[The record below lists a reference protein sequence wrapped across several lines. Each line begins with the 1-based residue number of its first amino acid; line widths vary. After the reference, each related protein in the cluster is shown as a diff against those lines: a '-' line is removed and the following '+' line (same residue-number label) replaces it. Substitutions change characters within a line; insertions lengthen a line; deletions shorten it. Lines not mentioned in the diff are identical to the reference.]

1 LFVFALTYLIPIN
14 QDKIMLQKFS
24 NYFFLIALITIII
37 SLSSC
42 EKDEVFE
49 NEPETITFPKLK
61 GKKVPFDKLLN
72 DPLLGR
78 KMSFLSQENTA
89 KSQNALTVQ
98 IDTAGVEMIQT
109 EDYKSYTF
117 NIAQDSLERQSLLR
131 NYMLTVVSDSLQ
143 IQHLVNYQVK
153 EDGTLDMEN
162 IQMTRVYGDSLIP
175 SFLKCVGIYIFEPS
189 TDCYEVECGQGGHH
203 GAGEACKDGEFRGYI
218 NCVTTWSMEVSDCV
232 GGGGGGSAFPLNPI
246 RPVGGG
252 GSGGNRLSSAQLVS
266 FIEIHMTLTAN
277 QRSFLSRVEN
287 KQVALAVR
295 SYLNDQS
302 STVNNETRQAVSD
315 VIDVL
320 QGSKGIG
327 DLLSILKH
335 EVFNNVIGRMFSI
348 MPNRQF
354 EEQGQLLSNLDPNEN
369 LDLSDWQNVI
379 SPRTLETYNI
389 VKNQLGTESW
399 SDLRTELTFSQADQ
413 EIIVKNNLTA
423 TVLSDVKSLVQ
434 EYLPQTAD
442 EWLALFEIM
451 KPILLEVV
459 ISFIPGGGIALDFRD
474 IVNEMSNLPPDYTV
488 VAIAVASILAE
499 FVPWAKVFKIGKKIF
514 TASNRAFRIYKRI
527 SKVMGTIVDALSVG
541 RKVRIVDDA
550 VFLVSD
556 GSNGTRRAI
565 LAEVEP
571 DGLRIIDDLGKQL
584 VRVADIKRLNKVAP
598 TTGGFINA
606 TKINDNALKIKLENP
621 ADVQKIEA
629 IKRGDDAADGLLSES
644 LIDDVFAG
652 TDYTPVD
659 SSILRAP
666 GAQGFDNVLIK
677 RDAAG
682 NIEDIVINE
691 SKQMPGNTLG
701 LSSGVNANGARP
713 TDCLNCTQMSNQ
725 WIDDVLYRMEN
736 TNRPSTQNLA
746 SEIRAFDQ
754 VNTITKTVSG
764 VNRST
769 GELVIIAIN

>member
-1 LFVFALTYLIPIN
+1 
-14 QDKIMLQKFS
+14 M
-24 NYFFLIALITIII
+24 

-42 EKDEVFE
+42 QEDEIHE
-49 NEPETITFPKLK
+49 SEPETINFPKLK
-61 GKKVPFDKLLN
+61 GEKVSFDKLLN
-72 DPLLGR
+72 DPFVGK
-78 KMSFLSQENTA
+78 KMSLLSQESIF
-89 KSQNALTVQ
+89 KSSNSSAVQ
-98 IDTAGVEMIQT
+98 IDTTGVEVILT
-109 EDYKSYTF
+109 DNFKSYTF
-117 NIAQDSLERQSLLR
+117 SVTQDSLERQSLLK
-131 NYMLTVVSDSLQ
+131 NYMLTVVSDSTQ

-153 EDGTLDMEN
+153 QDGTLDMEN

-175 SFLKCVGIYIFEPS
+175 SFLKCVNNMSFEPS
-189 TDCYEVECGQGGHH
+189 TVCYEVECGQGGHH
-203 GAGEACKDGEFRGYI
+203 GAGEACDDGEFRGYI
-218 NCVTTWSMEVSDCV
+218 SCGTTWSMEISDC
-232 GGGGGGSAFPLNPI
+232 GGGGGSGGGATALPLNPI
-246 RPVGGG
+246 RPSGGG
-252 GSGGNRLSSAQLVS
+252 GSGGNSLSSAQLVS
-266 FIEIHMTLTAN
+266 FIEIHMTLTTN

-302 STVNNETRQAVSD
+302 STINNETRQAVSD

-320 QGSKGIG
+320 EGSKGIG

-335 EVFNNVIGRMFSI
+335 EVFNNVIGRTFSL

-369 LDLSDWQNVI
+369 LNLSDWQNVI
-379 SPRTLETYNI
+379 SPRALETYNI
-389 VKNQLGTESW
+389 VLNQLGTSSW

-413 EIIVKNNLTA
+413 EIMVKNNLTA

-459 ISFIPGGGIALDFRD
+459 ISFIPGGGLALDFRD

-514 TASNRAFRIYKRI
+514 TARNRAFRIYKRV
-527 SKVMGTIVDALSVG
+527 SKVMGTIVDALTTG
-541 RKVRIVDDA
+541 RKVQIVDDA

-556 GSNGTRRAI
+556 GSNGTRRAR

-584 VRVADIKRLNKVAP
+584 LSVADLKRLTKVDVAQ
-598 TTGGFINA
+598 GGHINA
-606 TKINDNALKIKLENP
+606 TKINNNALKIKLENP

-629 IKRGDDAADGLLSES
+629 IKRGDDIIPPNAGLLSES

-666 GAQGFDNVLIK
+666 AAQGFDNVLIK

-682 NIEDIVINE
+682 NIEDIIINE
-691 SKQMPGNTLG
+691 SKPMPGNTLG
-701 LSSGVNANGARP
+701 LSSGVNATGARP
-713 TDCLNCTQMSNQ
+713 TDCFNCTQMTND

-736 TNRPSTQNLA
+736 TTNSSTQNLA
-746 SEIRAFDQ
+746 QEIRNFQ
-754 VNTITKTVSG
+754 RGNEITKTVSG